1 MSIRRIGEG
10 YMPKSWEDLG
20 NGLWKLTVTSV
31 EGIQPQVYRGTK
43 DQITD
48 MLADSNA
55 NATKRI
61 NELKQSSN
69 GNGQPQTRPM
79 TAAERMQV
87 VADIGDPATVDK
99 AITRVIE
106 STLGPVESLRQSA
119 ENAPAEREE
128 RHTRLAVE
136 TAESFTEETPDWY
149 PSEFNKNAL
158 VNFMRTQ
165 GMSPINR
172 DHYTQAFEELRA
184 AGLLQRKPEEDDEN
198 PESEESQQPERTA
211 PTQTA
216 SPKTPTRIS
225 TGIRSSDVSG
235 ERPRPTTR
243 LKYSREQL
251 ANMGKAQY
259 KTLMQTD
266 GAELARCEDYYAKHP
281 ARRAG

>member
-1 MSIRRIGEG
+1 
-10 YMPKSWEDLG
+10 
-20 NGLWKLTVTSV
+20 
-31 EGIQPQVYRGTK
+31 
-43 DQITD
+43 
-48 MLADSNA
+48 
-55 NATKRI
+55 
-61 NELKQSSN
+61 
-69 GNGQPQTRPM
+69 
-79 TAAERMQV
+79 
-87 VADIGDPATVDK
+87 
-99 AITRVIE
+99 
-106 STLGPVESLRQSA
+106 
-119 ENAPAEREE
+119 
-128 RHTRLAVE
+128 
-136 TAESFTEETPDWY
+136 
-149 PSEFNKNAL
+149 
-158 VNFMRTQ
+158 MRTQ